1 MSRRLGVLVI
11 VIVVVVAALV
21 LVGNI
26 AVAHTNPPVE
36 RTIEWDSPQ
45 TEALA
50 RAACFDCHSNE
61 TTWPWYSYV
70 APISWFVADHV
81 HEGRSKFNVS
91 EWPSGEGDEAAKEVR
106 EGGMP
111 LWEYTVLHPD
121 AKLTQAEQSEFIAGL
136 EKTFGSEANEGA
148 EHGDDEGLRAESD
161 NEVKDGDD

>member
-1 MSRRLGVLVI
+1 MKILGGLLLVGI
-11 VIVVVVAALV
+11 VV
-21 LVGNI
+21 LVGI
-26 AVAHTNPPVE
+26 QLIPVDRTNPPVVHE
-36 RTIEWDSPQ
+36 PNWDSQ
-45 TEALA
+45 ATRDYAE
-50 RAACFDCHSNE
+50 RACFDCHSNE